1 MSFSN
6 HSHKS
11 KQIFFYQSPIS
22 ILLNTGIL
30 YIYFFFLQIILKIG
44 ILISKVVELEK
55 QYRSSVFDIP
65 VYFFMDYCNP
75 LRKKTFPKIP
85 VLRILNSIFI
95 VAIYKQN
102 FRF

>member
-11 KQIFFYQSPIS
+11 KQIFFYQSQIS
-22 ILLNTGIL
+22 ILLDI
-30 YIYFFFLQIILKIG
+30 YIFFLQIIFKIG

-65 VYFFMDYCNP
+65 VYFSMDYCNP
-75 LRKKTFPKIP
+75 LKKKPSQ
-85 VLRILNSIFI
+85 R
-95 VAIYKQN
+95 YQY
-102 FRF
+102 

>member
-11 KQIFFYQSPIS
+11 KQIFFYQSQIS
-22 ILLNTGIL
+22 ILLDI
-30 YIYFFFLQIILKIG
+30 YIFFLQIIFKIG

-75 LRKKTFPKIP
+75 LRKKNLPKDTGT
-85 VLRILNSIFI
+85 
-95 VAIYKQN
+95 KN
-102 FRF
+102 FEFYFHCCDIQAKF